1 MRLGGLVVA
10 VLVLAGVGIGI
21 GLSVS
26 STATHNVQSSSANEA
41 ALIASCNADA
51 KSVETAA
58 AAAYQSQI
66 GTLPSDVGALT
77 ATTVVNGSP
86 FGPWLRALPNSPD
99 YSLSVA
105 PSGDVIVHSKTGRGG
120 GDYEAT
126 NYAACDL

>member
-58 AAAYQSQI
+58 AAYQSQI

-105 PSGDVIVHSKTGRGG
+105 P
-120 GDYEAT
+120 
-126 NYAACDL
+126 